1 MGKKTKMILSL
12 GAIIS
17 LPIILMSVI
26 AYAFDLS
33 DAKWFGWIS
42 MLVFVLSIV
51 FVQRYYRNNF
61 YGGYISYSKLLGG
74 TMLMVLIAS
83 VIMFI
88 YTYVFYEFIA
98 PEQLDK
104 MLNLAE
110 ANLYEQE
117 LSKAQIDSS
126 LEMMKKY
133 VLTPI
138 ALSIFTV
145 FLTFIQGFIVALIS
159 SAFIKKNTDAFAEAM
174 KGVEN
179 E

>member
-26 AYAFDLS
+26 AYAFDLN

-74 TMLMVLIAS
+74 TMLMVLIA
-83 VIMFI
+83 
-88 YTYVFYEFIA
+88 
-98 PEQLDK
+98 
-104 MLNLAE
+104 
-110 ANLYEQE
+110 
-117 LSKAQIDSS
+117 
-126 LEMMKKY
+126 
-133 VLTPI
+133 
-138 ALSIFTV
+138 LSISTV
-145 FLTFIQGFIVALIS
+145 FSTFIQGFIVALIS

>member
-74 TMLMVLIAS
+74 TMLMVLIA
-83 VIMFI
+83 
-88 YTYVFYEFIA
+88 
-98 PEQLDK
+98 
-104 MLNLAE
+104 
-110 ANLYEQE
+110 
-117 LSKAQIDSS
+117 
-126 LEMMKKY
+126 
-133 VLTPI
+133 
-138 ALSIFTV
+138 LSISTV
-145 FLTFIQGFIVALIS
+145 FSTFIQGFIVALIS

>member
-51 FVQRYYRNNF
+51 FVQRYYRNDF

-74 TMLMVLIAS
+74 TMLMVLIA
-83 VIMFI
+83 
-88 YTYVFYEFIA
+88 
-98 PEQLDK
+98 
-104 MLNLAE
+104 
-110 ANLYEQE
+110 
-117 LSKAQIDSS
+117 
-126 LEMMKKY
+126 
-133 VLTPI
+133 
-138 ALSIFTV
+138 LSISTV
-145 FLTFIQGFIVALIS
+145 FSTFIQGFIVALIS

>member
-51 FVQRYYRNNF
+51 FVQRYYRNDF

-117 LSKAQIDSS
+117 LSKARS

-138 ALSIFTV
+138 ALSISTV
-145 FLTFIQGFIVALIS
+145 FSTFIQGFIVALIS

>member
-117 LSKAQIDSS
+117 LSKARS

-138 ALSIFTV
+138 ALSISTV
-145 FLTFIQGFIVALIS
+145 FSTFIQGFIVALIS

>member
-51 FVQRYYRNNF
+51 FVQRYYRNDF
-61 YGGYISYSKLLGG
+61 YGGYISYSKLLWHYAYGVNICYNVY
-74 TMLMVLIAS
+74 LYLC
-83 VIMFI
+83 
-88 YTYVFYEFIA
+88 FYEFIA

-104 MLNLAE
+104 MLNLA
-110 ANLYEQE
+110 NSYMSRTVKPKL
-117 LSKAQIDSS
+117 I
-126 LEMMKKY
+126 
-133 VLTPI
+133 VLWR
-138 ALSIFTV
+138 
-145 FLTFIQGFIVALIS
+145 
-159 SAFIKKNTDAFAEAM
+159 
-174 KGVEN
+174 
-179 E
+179 

>member
-74 TMLMVLIAS
+74 TMLMVLIA
-83 VIMFI
+83 
-88 YTYVFYEFIA
+88 
-98 PEQLDK
+98 
-104 MLNLAE
+104 
-110 ANLYEQE
+110 
-117 LSKAQIDSS
+117 
-126 LEMMKKY
+126 
-133 VLTPI
+133 
-138 ALSIFTV
+138 LSISTV
-145 FLTFIQGFIVALIS
+145 FSTFIQGFIVALIS
-159 SAFIKKNTDAFAEAM
+159 SAYIKKNTDAFAEAM

>member
-51 FVQRYYRNNF
+51 FVQRYYRNDF

-74 TMLMVLIAS
+74 TMLMVL
-83 VIMFI
+83 
-88 YTYVFYEFIA
+88 
-98 PEQLDK
+98 
-104 MLNLAE
+104 
-110 ANLYEQE
+110 
-117 LSKAQIDSS
+117 
-126 LEMMKKY
+126 
-133 VLTPI
+133 I

>member
-74 TMLMVLIAS
+74 TMLMVLIA
-83 VIMFI
+83 
-88 YTYVFYEFIA
+88 
-98 PEQLDK
+98 
-104 MLNLAE
+104 
-110 ANLYEQE
+110 
-117 LSKAQIDSS
+117 
-126 LEMMKKY
+126 
-133 VLTPI
+133 
-138 ALSIFTV
+138 LSIFTV

>member
-33 DAKWFGWIS
+33 DAKWFDWIS

-74 TMLMVLIAS
+74 TMLMVLIA
-83 VIMFI
+83 
-88 YTYVFYEFIA
+88 
-98 PEQLDK
+98 
-104 MLNLAE
+104 
-110 ANLYEQE
+110 
-117 LSKAQIDSS
+117 
-126 LEMMKKY
+126 
-133 VLTPI
+133 
-138 ALSIFTV
+138 LSISTV
-145 FLTFIQGFIVALIS
+145 FSTFIQGFIVALIS

>member
-117 LSKAQIDSS
+117 LSKARS

-145 FLTFIQGFIVALIS
+145 FLTFILGFIVALIS

>member
-74 TMLMVLIAS
+74 TMLMVLIA
-83 VIMFI
+83 
-88 YTYVFYEFIA
+88 
-98 PEQLDK
+98 
-104 MLNLAE
+104 
-110 ANLYEQE
+110 
-117 LSKAQIDSS
+117 
-126 LEMMKKY
+126 
-133 VLTPI
+133 
-138 ALSIFTV
+138 
-145 FLTFIQGFIVALIS
+145 
-159 SAFIKKNTDAFAEAM
+159 
-174 KGVEN
+174 
-179 E
+179 

>member
-1 MGKKTKMILSL
+1 
-12 GAIIS
+12 
-17 LPIILMSVI
+17 
-26 AYAFDLS
+26 
-33 DAKWFGWIS
+33 
-42 MLVFVLSIV
+42 
-51 FVQRYYRNNF
+51 
-61 YGGYISYSKLLGG
+61 LLGG

-145 FLTFIQGFIVALIS
+145 FLTFILGFIVALIS